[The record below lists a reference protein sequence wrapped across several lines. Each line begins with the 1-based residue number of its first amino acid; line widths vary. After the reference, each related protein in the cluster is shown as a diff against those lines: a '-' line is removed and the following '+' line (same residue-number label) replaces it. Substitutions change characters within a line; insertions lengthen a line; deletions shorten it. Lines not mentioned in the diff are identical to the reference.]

1 MLIVGG
7 GVGGMAC
14 AISLRRAGM
23 EVDLVE
29 IDPSWKTYGAGIT
42 MTGPTL
48 RALKTLGV
56 FEEVKAQGATW
67 NGLYV
72 FTRAGQRI
80 QVSRG
85 SPRVVSSQQHA
96 ALDDEVIG
104 IGRLAEPRQP
114 AQAQEPIGSR
124 RLIDPAEGQGRSEI
138 DMLRFHRGELLPQ
151 RVVPD
156 RLIEPGIDGDD
167 DIGLPAEDLLRPGA
181 VRN

>member
-1 MLIVGG
+1 MADSPAVLIVGG

-72 FTRAGQRI
+72 FTRA
-80 QVSRG
+80 
-85 SPRVVSSQQHA
+85 
-96 ALDDEVIG
+96 
-104 IGRLAEPRQP
+104 
-114 AQAQEPIGSR
+114 
-124 RLIDPAEGQGRSEI
+124 
-138 DMLRFHRGELLPQ
+138 
-151 RVVPD
+151 
-156 RLIEPGIDGDD
+156 
-167 DIGLPAEDLLRPGA
+167 
-181 VRN
+181 